1 MMEPRHTVKSVTPK
15 HGATWVV
22 KWLATLLIVV
32 GLALWQISMP
42 VSTVYMAGMTC
53 LLLGILGW
61 WWTAYAW
68 HDRALQLTTAVTGFI
83 VITDL
88 LRTWL

>member
-1 MMEPRHTVKSVTPK
+1 MFEPRHIVKSVTPK

-32 GLALWQISMP
+32 GLALWQIATPLSA
-42 VSTVYMAGMTC
+42 VAMAAMMS
-53 LLLGILGW
+53 LLLGIIGW

-68 HDRALQLTTAVTGFI
+68 NDRALQLTTAVTGFI
-83 VITDL
+83 VIMDVL
-88 LRTWL
+88 QTWL

>member
-1 MMEPRHTVKSVTPK
+1 VTPK
-15 HGATWVV
+15 HGATWVA

-42 VSTVYMAGMTC
+42 LSTVYMVGMIC
-53 LLLGILGW
+53 LLLGIIGW
-61 WWTAYAW
+61 WWTAYVW